1 MCGII
6 GYAGPREAQEVLL
19 DGLRRLEYRGY
30 DSAGLAIVGSS
41 LKVFKDKGEISKLSS
56 SMPQLRGHLGVGHT
70 RWATCGKPSQQN
82 AHPFLDC
89 TGQMAVVHN
98 GIIENHL
105 ALRKKLIDEGH
116 VFTSETDTEVLVHL
130 LEKHY
135 KGDLH
140 AALREALKE
149 VKGTYAVVAIRT
161 DGRELVAARKE
172 NPLVIGLGVG
182 ENIVASDV
190 TAMLNYTNKALYIM
204 DGETVVL
211 GPSKVTI
218 YDVDGRTVHRD
229 PSIIT
234 WTVEDAKKGGFEHY
248 MLKEIFEQPTAIHNS
263 LLESL
268 DELESGT
275 LMIDHDAPS
284 IKLVA
289 CGTSYHASMVGK
301 YIIEALAKIP
311 TTVELASEYRY
322 SPGTGEGPLTVLL
335 TQSGETAD
343 TLAAAREARRRGCP
357 TLAVTNVVGST
368 IAREVDRVFYTKAG
382 PEIGVAATKTYTTQ
396 LMAMYLLGMR
406 LAQMRRAM
414 GRDEIRELTSELRG
428 MPRYIGKVLDRAHE
442 VEAATDMLVPARDVF
457 FLGRNINYPTMLEGA
472 LKLKEISYIH
482 AEGYAAGE
490 LKHGPLALLDAST
503 PVVAACVKDHTY
515 EKMLA
520 NISEV
525 AARDSPILA
534 IGLEGDADLA
544 AVADSTVSVPKVN
557 PILSPVPLTVM
568 VQLIAYY
575 TARKRGCPIDKP
587 RNLAKSVTVD

>member
-19 DGLRRLEYRGY
+19 DGLKRLEYRGY
-30 DSAGLAIVGSS
+30 DSAGVAIVGSD
-41 LKVFKDKGEISKLSS
+41 LRIFKDKGEISKLSS
-56 SMPQLRGHLGVGHT
+56 SMPRLSGHLGVGHT

-98 GIIENHL
+98 GIIENYM
-105 ALRKKLIDEGH
+105 ALREKLVSEGH
-116 VFTSETDTEVLVHL
+116 VFSSETDTEVLVHL

-135 KGDLH
+135 RGDLH
-140 AALREALKE
+140 AALREMLKE
-149 VKGTYAVVAIRT
+149 VKGTYAMVAIRAN
-161 DGRELVAARKE
+161 GKELVAARKE
-172 NPLVIGLGVG
+172 NPLVVGLGVG

-211 GPSKVTI
+211 RSDAVSI
-218 YDVDGRTVHRD
+218 YDAEGNPVHRD
-229 PSIIT
+229 PSVVT
-234 WTVEDAKKGGFEHY
+234 WTVDDAKRGGFEHY

-263 LLESL
+263 LLGSL
-268 DELESGT
+268 DDLEAGN
-275 LMIDHDAPS
+275 LMIDWEPAS
-284 IKLVA
+284 VKLVA
-289 CGTSYHASMVGK
+289 CGTSYHASLVGK

-322 SPGTGEGPLTVLL
+322 SPGTGESPLTVLL

-382 PEIGVAATKTYTTQ
+382 PEIGVAATKTYTAQ
-396 LMAMYLLGMR
+396 LMAMYLLGIR
-406 LAQMRRAM
+406 LGQLCHTMS
-414 GRDEIRELTSELRG
+414 RDEIRELTSELRG
-428 MPRYIGKVLDRAHE
+428 MPRYIGKVLDRALE

-457 FLGRNINYPTMLEGA
+457 YLGRNINYPTMLEGA

-503 PVVAACVKDHTY
+503 PVVAACIRDHTY

-534 IGLEGDADLA
+534 IGIEGDSDLA
-544 AVADSTVSVPKVN
+544 AVADSTVSVPAVT

-568 VQLIAYY
+568 VQLISYY
-575 TARKRGCPIDKP
+575 TAKKRGCPIDKP

>member
-19 DGLRRLEYRGY
+19 DGLKRLEYRGY
-30 DSAGLAIVGSS
+30 DSAGVAIVGSD
-41 LKVFKDKGEISKLSS
+41 LKVFKDKGEISKLSA
-56 SMPQLRGHLGVGHT
+56 SMPRLSGHLGVGHT
-70 RWATCGKPSQQN
+70 RWATCGKPSKQN

-89 TGQMAVVHN
+89 TGKMAVVHN
-98 GIIENHL
+98 GIIENYL
-105 ALRKKLIDEGH
+105 ALKEKLIGEGH

-135 KGDLH
+135 RGDLH
-140 AALREALKE
+140 AALKETLKE
-149 VKGTYAVVAIRT
+149 IKGTYAMVAIRA
-161 DGRELVAARKE
+161 DADELVAARKE
-172 NPLVIGLGVG
+172 NPLVVGLGVG

-190 TAMLNYTNKALYIM
+190 TAMLNYTNKALYVM

-211 GPSKVTI
+211 RSSKVTI
-218 YDVDGRTVHRD
+218 YDQEGKPVQREPCVV
-229 PSIIT
+229 T
-234 WTVEDAKKGGFEHY
+234 WTVDDAKRGGFEHY

-263 LLESL
+263 LLGSL
-268 DELESGT
+268 NELESGG
-275 LMIDHDAPS
+275 LMIDREPAS

-322 SPGTGEGPLTVLL
+322 SPGTGESPLTVLL

-357 TLAVTNVVGST
+357 TLAVTNVIGST

-396 LMAMYLLGMR
+396 LMAMYLLGIR
-406 LAQMRRAM
+406 LGQLCHTM

-428 MPRYIGKVLDRAHE
+428 MPRYISKVLDRAPE

-457 FLGRNINYPTMLEGA
+457 YLGRNINYPTMLEGA

-503 PVVAACVKDHTY
+503 PVVAACIKDHTY

-534 IGLEGDADLA
+534 IGIEGDNDLA
-544 AVADSTVSVPKVN
+544 AVADSIVSVPKVN

-568 VQLIAYY
+568 VQLISYY
-575 TARKRGCPIDKP
+575 TAKKRGCPIDKP

>member
-6 GYAGPREAQEVLL
+6 GYAGPRNAEEVLL
-19 DGLRRLEYRGY
+19 DGLKRLEYRGY
-30 DSAGLAIVGSS
+30 DSAGIAVAGSG
-41 LKVFKDKGEISKLSS
+41 LEIFKDKGEISKLATT
-56 SMPQLRGHLGVGHT
+56 MPSLGGHLGVGHT
-70 RWATCGKPSQQN
+70 RWATCGKPSQRN

-89 TGQMAVVHN
+89 TGKMAVVHN

-105 ALRKKLIDEGH
+105 ALRKKLTDEGH
-116 VFTSETDTEVLVHL
+116 KFTSETDTEVLVHL
-130 LEKHY
+130 LEDHY
-135 KGDLH
+135 RGDLH
-140 AALREALKE
+140 TALVEALKE
-149 VKGTYAVVAIRT
+149 VKGTYAVVAIRADT
-161 DGRELVAARKE
+161 EELVAARKE
-172 NPLVIGLGVG
+172 NPLVVGLGVG
-182 ENIVASDV
+182 ENIIASDV
-190 TAMLNYTNKALYIM
+190 TAMLNYTNKAVYIM

-211 GPSKVTI
+211 RSDNVTI
-218 YDVDGRTVHRD
+218 YDRQGAEVHRE

-234 WTVEDAKKGGFEHY
+234 WTVEDAQKGGFEHF

-263 LLESL
+263 LLGSL
-268 DELESGT
+268 DELESGN
-275 LMIDHDAPS
+275 LMIDQDVS
-284 IKLVA
+284 SVKLVA
-289 CGTSYHASMVGK
+289 CGTSYNASMVGK
-301 YIIEALAKIP
+301 YIIEQLANVP

-322 SPGTGEGPLTVLL
+322 SPGTGENPLTVLV

-343 TLAAAREARRRGCP
+343 TLAAAREARRRGCQ

-382 PEIGVAATKTYTTQ
+382 PEIGVAATKTYTAQ
-396 LMAMYLLGMR
+396 LISMYLLGIR
-406 LAQMRRAM
+406 LGQLRGKMA
-414 GRDEIRELTSELRG
+414 RDEVRELSSELRG
-428 MPRYIGKVLDRAHE
+428 MPRFIRKVLDRAHE
-442 VEAATDMLVPARDVF
+442 VEEASDMLVPARDVF

-490 LKHGPLALLDAST
+490 LKHGPLALLDANT
-503 PVVAACVKDHTY
+503 PVVAACVRDQTY

-525 AARDSPILA
+525 AARDSPILG
-534 IGLEGDADLA
+534 IGFEGDTELA
-544 AVADSTVSVPKVN
+544 AVADRTVSIPRLS

-575 TARKRGCPIDKP
+575 TAKKKDCPIDKP

>member
-1 MCGII
+1 MCGIV

-19 DGLRRLEYRGY
+19 DGLKRLEYRGY
-30 DSAGLAIVGSS
+30 DSAGIAIVGTG
-41 LKVFKDKGEISKLSS
+41 LKIFKDKGEISKLVATI
-56 SMPQLRGHLGVGHT
+56 PQLTGNLGVGHT
-70 RWATCGKPSQQN
+70 RWATCGKPSQAN

-89 TGQMAVVHN
+89 TGRMAVVHN
-98 GIIENHL
+98 GIIENYL
-105 ALRKKLIDEGH
+105 ALREQLTADGH
-116 VFTSETDTEVLVHL
+116 TFTSETDTEVLVHL

-135 KGDLH
+135 QGDLH
-140 AALREALKE
+140 AALRTMLQE
-149 VKGTYAVVAIRT
+149 VRGTYAMVAIRE
-161 DGRELVAARKE
+161 DSHELVAARKE
-172 NPLVIGLGVG
+172 NPLVVGLGVG

-211 GPSKVTI
+211 SADRVSI
-218 YDVDGRTVHRD
+218 YDRHGQEVRRE

-234 WTVEDAKKGGFEHY
+234 WTVEDAKKGGFDHY

-263 LLESL
+263 LLGSL
-268 DELESGT
+268 DELESGS
-275 LMIDHDAPS
+275 LMVDHEVTS
-284 IKLVA
+284 VKLVA
-289 CGTSYHASMVGK
+289 CGTSYNASMVGK
-301 YIIEALAKIP
+301 YVIEALAKIP
-311 TTVELASEYRY
+311 STVELASEYRY
-322 SPGTGEGPLTVLL
+322 SPGTGENPLTVLL

-343 TLAAAREARRRGCP
+343 TLAAAREARRRGCH

-368 IAREVDRVFYTKAG
+368 ITREVDKVFYTKAV
-382 PEIGVAATKTYTTQ
+382 PEIGVAATKTYTAQ
-396 LMAMYLLGMR
+396 LMSMYLLGMR
-406 LAQMRRAM
+406 LGQQRHTM
-414 GRDEIRELTSELRG
+414 GRDAIRELTSELRG
-428 MPRYIGKVLDRAHE
+428 MPRYIGKVLDRANE

-472 LKLKEISYIH
+472 RKLKEISYIH

-503 PVVAACVKDHTY
+503 PVVAACIRDHTY
-515 EKMLA
+515 DKMLA

-525 AARDSPILA
+525 AARDSPVLA
-534 IGLEGDADLA
+534 IGLEGDSDLA
-544 AVADSTVSVPKVN
+544 AIADAVVSIPAVS

-575 TARKRGCPIDKP
+575 TAKKRGCPIDKP

>member
-1 MCGII
+1 M
-6 GYAGPREAQEVLL
+6 LL
-19 DGLRRLEYRGY
+19 DGLKRLEYRGY
-30 DSAGLAIVGSS
+30 DSAGVAIVGSG
-41 LKVFKDKGEISKLSS
+41 LQIYKDKGEITKFSAD
-56 SMPQLRGHLGVGHT
+56 MPRLPGQLGVGHT
-70 RWATCGKPSQQN
+70 RWATCGKPSQRN

-89 TGQMAVVHN
+89 TGKIAVVHN
-98 GIIENHL
+98 GIIENYM
-105 ALRKKLIDEGH
+105 ALKEELTGEGH
-116 VFTSETDTEVLVHL
+116 IFTSETDTEVLVHL

-135 KGDLH
+135 RGDLH
-140 AALREALKE
+140 AALRETLKE
-149 VKGTYAVVAIRT
+149 VKGTYAMVALRA
-161 DGRELVAARKE
+161 DGKELVAARKE

-190 TAMLNYTNKALYIM
+190 TAMLNYTNKAVYVM
-204 DGETVVL
+204 DGETVILRSDRVD
-211 GPSKVTI
+211 I
-218 YDVDGRTVHRD
+218 FDHDGRPVHRD
-229 PSIIT
+229 PCVVT
-234 WTVEDAKKGGFEHY
+234 WTVDDAKRGGFEHY

-263 LLESL
+263 LLGSL
-268 DELESGT
+268 DDLEAGT
-275 LMIDHDAPS
+275 LMIDREPAS
-284 IKLVA
+284 VKLVA
-289 CGTSYHASMVGK
+289 CGTSYHAAMVGK

-322 SPGTGEGPLTVLL
+322 SPGTGESPLTVLL

-368 IAREVDRVFYTKAG
+368 ISREVERVFYTKAG
-382 PEIGVAATKTYTTQ
+382 PEIGVAATKTYTAQ
-396 LMAMYLLGMR
+396 LMAMYLLGIR
-406 LAQMRRAM
+406 LGQLRRTM

-442 VEAATDMLVPARDVF
+442 VEAATEMLVPARDVF
-457 FLGRNINYPTMLEGA
+457 FLGRNVNYPTMLEGA

-503 PVVAACVKDHTY
+503 PVVAACINDHTY

-534 IGLEGDADLA
+534 IGIEGDGDLA
-544 AVADSTVSVPKVN
+544 RVADSTVSLPRVN

-568 VQLIAYY
+568 VQLIAYH
-575 TARKRGCPIDKP
+575 TAKKRGCPIDKP

>member
-6 GYAGPREAQEVLL
+6 GYAGPRNAQEVIL
-19 DGLRRLEYRGY
+19 DGLKRLEYRGY
-30 DSAGLAIVGSS
+30 DSAGVAIVGDS
-41 LKVFKDKGEISKLSS
+41 LQMFKDKGEISKLAST
-56 SMPQLRGHLGVGHT
+56 MPSLDGHLGVGHT
-70 RWATCGKPSQQN
+70 RWATCGKPSQKN

-89 TGQMAVVHN
+89 SGRIAVVHN

-105 ALRKKLIDEGH
+105 ALRKQLTDEGH
-116 VFTSETDTEVLVHL
+116 VFTSETDTEVLAHL
-130 LEKHY
+130 LEKHF

-140 AALREALKE
+140 KALIDALKE
-149 VKGTYAVVAIRT
+149 VKGTYAIVVLHAEK
-161 DGRELVAARKE
+161 GELVAARKE
-172 NPLVIGLGVG
+172 NPLVVGLGVG
-182 ENIVASDV
+182 ENLFASDV
-190 TAMLNYTNKALYIM
+190 TAILNYTNKALYVM

-211 GPSKVTI
+211 ASDRVTI
-218 YDVDGRTVHRD
+218 YDHEGRPVTREPNVV
-229 PSIIT
+229 T
-234 WTVEDAKKGGFEHY
+234 WTVEDAQKGGYEHF

-263 LLESL
+263 LLGSL
-268 DELESGT
+268 EDLQNGN
-275 LMIDHDAPS
+275 LMIDQDVPS
-284 IKLVA
+284 VKLVA

-322 SPGTGEGPLTVLL
+322 SPGTGEDPLTVML

-343 TLAAAREARRRGCP
+343 TLAAAREARRRGCR

-368 IAREVDRVFYTKAG
+368 IAREVDSVFYTNAG
-382 PEIGVAATKTYTTQ
+382 PEIGVAATKTYTAQ
-396 LMAMYLLGMR
+396 LMAMYLLGIR
-406 LAQMRRAM
+406 LAQLRRTM
-414 GRDEIRELTSELRG
+414 GRDEVRELVSELRS
-428 MPRYIGKVLDRAHE
+428 MPRYIGNVLDRAEE
-442 VEAATDMLVPARDVF
+442 VNQTVDMLVPAQDVF

-490 LKHGPLALLDAST
+490 LKHGPLALLTKST

-515 EKMLA
+515 EKMIS

-525 AARDSPILA
+525 AARNSPILG
-534 IGLEGDADLA
+534 IGMEGDSDLA
-544 AVADSTVSVPKVN
+544 AVTDATVSIPHVN
-557 PILSPVPLTVM
+557 PLLSPVPLTVV

-575 TARKRGCPIDKP
+575 TAKKKGCSIDKP

>member
-19 DGLRRLEYRGY
+19 DGLKRLEYRGY
-30 DSAGLAIVGSS
+30 DSAGVAIVGSD
-41 LKVFKDKGEISKLSS
+41 LKVFKDKGEISKFSS
-56 SMPQLRGHLGVGHT
+56 SMPRLSGHLGVGHT

-98 GIIENHL
+98 GIIENYL
-105 ALRKKLIDEGH
+105 ALREKLVSEGH

-140 AALREALKE
+140 AALRETLKE
-149 VKGTYAVVAIRT
+149 VKGTYAVVAVRADRDEI
-161 DGRELVAARKE
+161 VAARKE
-172 NPLVIGLGVG
+172 NPLVVGLGVG

-211 GPSKVTI
+211 RSDKVSV
-218 YDVDGRTVHRD
+218 YDHDGKPVIRD
-229 PSIIT
+229 PCVIT
-234 WTVEDAKKGGFEHY
+234 WTVDDAKRGGYEHY

-263 LLESL
+263 LLGSL
-268 DELESGT
+268 DELEAGS
-275 LMIDHDAPS
+275 LMIDREPAS

-322 SPGTGEGPLTVLL
+322 SPGTGESPLTVLL

-382 PEIGVAATKTYTTQ
+382 PEIGVAATKTYTAQ
-396 LMAMYLLGMR
+396 LMAMYLLGIR
-406 LAQMRRAM
+406 LGQLCHTL
-414 GRDEIRELTSELRG
+414 GRDEVRELTSELRG

-457 FLGRNINYPTMLEGA
+457 YLGRNINYPTMLEGA

-490 LKHGPLALLDAST
+490 LKHGPLALLDSST
-503 PVVAACVKDHTY
+503 PVVAACIKDHTY

-534 IGLEGDADLA
+534 IGIEGDGDLA
-544 AVADSTVSVPKVN
+544 AVADATVSVPKVN

-568 VQLIAYY
+568 VQLISYY
-575 TARKRGCPIDKP
+575 TAKKRNCPIDKP